1 MDVLPSNRYLFIYL
15 LRGYLIIFV
24 FSVQSEKFVFFF
36 LMASISV
43 RFEEYPDKSGIPT
56 FPCSLMSCVIKVFSV
71 TSRRKTRF
79 KNGIHSFVSQV
90 ISVQ

>member
-1 MDVLPSNRYLFIYL
+1 MDVLPSNRYSFIYL

-24 FSVQSEKFVFFF
+24 FSMSVQSEKFVFFF

-56 FPCSLMSCVIKVFSV
+56 FPCSLMSCVITVFSV
-71 TSRRKTRF
+71 T
-79 KNGIHSFVSQV
+79 G
-90 ISVQ
+90 

>member
-1 MDVLPSNRYLFIYL
+1 MDVLPSNRYSFIYL

-24 FSVQSEKFVFFF
+24 FSMSVQSEKFVSFF

-56 FPCSLMSCVIKVFSV
+56 FPCSLMSCVITVFSV
-71 TSRRKTRF
+71 T
-79 KNGIHSFVSQV
+79 G
-90 ISVQ
+90 